1 MPPGPT
7 LDGEARLQE
16 RERPGMVT
24 LINAET
30 PVALG
35 AKRSADIVKGGIAR
49 VSQPD
54 GMCGEEACCMLVHF
68 CLLLLSRRN
77 RIEWN
82 RHLGSSYPQQETAD
96 SFLQGGDRPL

>member
-1 MPPGPT
+1 LRHVGITTKLLRLRNAEQAMPPGPT
-7 LDGEARLQE
+7 LDGEARLEE

-35 AKRSADIVKGGIAR
+35 AKRSADTVKGGIAR

-54 GMCGEEACCMLVHF
+54 GMLEG
-68 CLLLLSRRN
+68 S
-77 RIEWN
+77 
-82 RHLGSSYPQQETAD
+82 LGAKQS
-96 SFLQGGDRPL
+96 